1 MNDKKLLNFI
11 QDLILLGVFLF
22 SIFIHTEFSAIFFGV
37 SLRHIF
43 ILITIPFF
51 LKSICYKK
59 NILFGVLVFL
69 QFFLLLAL
77 DIFIPDHKVSRVTM
91 YSYLLYCVPF
101 FFDSSFYSRWTKR
114 GVKLGFLGALF
125 LIFLWANFGAFRFW
139 NENCIA
145 YLYFG
150 GVNLYLFIAFLS
162 NKNDQDSHMK
172 KIMYFCLYVYGI
184 YLLFQ
189 TNSRNIVLAELFLI
203 IPFLLRK
210 FFNKRIL
217 YYAIS
222 WFALIYAAFNVWLNT
237 LIQNNSNWFN
247 IILQIS
253 SEYFGKDTVFDGRLI
268 LQEKAL
274 QLILEHPI
282 VGHGYGI
289 YFRGIAPHNNFL
301 VMIFTV
307 GIIGVFI
314 YYFFV
319 FKILK
324 MAYQNFCAGDDIS
337 FVCALMI
344 MGFLIQ
350 LGAESFLIGNN
361 IIVLMPY
368 FYMGVIINRNRR
380 LKAWK
385 Y

>member
-1 MNDKKLLNFI
+1 MNYKKILIFI

-22 SIFIHTEFSAIFFGV
+22 SIFIHTEFSEIFFGV

-43 ILITIPFF
+43 IVITIPFF

-69 QFFLLLAL
+69 QFCFLFTV
-77 DIFIPDHKVSRVTM
+77 DIFIPDHKVSKATM

-101 FFDSSFYSRWTKR
+101 FFDSIFYSRWTKR
-114 GVKLGFLGALF
+114 GVKLGFLGATF

-150 GVNLYLFIAFLS
+150 GINLYLFIASLS
-162 NKNDQDSHMK
+162 NKDQQDSSIK
-172 KIMYFCLYVYGI
+172 KIMYFCLYVYAI

-189 TNSRNIVLAELFLI
+189 TNSRNIVLAQFFVI

-210 FFNKRIL
+210 FFYKRIL

-237 LIQNNSNWFN
+237 MIQNNSNLFN

-274 QLILEHPI
+274 QFILDHPI

-289 YFRGIAPHNNFL
+289 DFLGIAPHNNFL

-324 MAYQNFCAGDDIS
+324 MAYQNFCAGDNIS
-337 FVCALMI
+337 FVCALI
-344 MGFLIQ
+344 IIGFLIQ

-361 IIVLMPY
+361 IVVLMPY

-380 LKAWK
+380 LKV
-385 Y
+385 